1 MAYLNYIFIAVLFLP
16 LSYSIFDQTVDSKQP
31 IKLFARNDLSETM
44 DFNEHSL
51 LSPED
56 EKVESSV
63 VDKINK
69 VDGKKE
75 VDQNNSSTGVDG
87 SSGCFTRCQEV
98 TAPKGTKLN
107 PIGEPEEE
115 AEGAEENELS
125 IIPGHPAVFGPW
137 GGHFPAFPY
146 GGPFRRFRGHPFF
159 RGPFRRW
166 RREATSEDGKLYSCK
181 KVCN

>member
-1 MAYLNYIFIAVLFLP
+1 MAYLSYIFIAVFFLS
-16 LSYSIFDQTVDSKQP
+16 LSYSNSDQTVGSKQP
-31 IKLFARNDLSETM
+31 VQVFARNDLSETM
-44 DFNEHSL
+44 DFNKHSP

-63 VDKINK
+63 DKIDK

-75 VDQNNSSTGVDG
+75 VDKKNSSAGVDG

-98 TAPKGTKLN
+98 TAPKGTKLD

-115 AEGAEENELS
+115 AEEAEENGLT
-125 IIPGHPAVFGPW
+125 IIPGHPAAFGPW
-137 GGHFPAFPY
+137 GGRFPAFPY
-146 GGPFRRFRGHPFF
+146 GGPFRRFGGHPFF